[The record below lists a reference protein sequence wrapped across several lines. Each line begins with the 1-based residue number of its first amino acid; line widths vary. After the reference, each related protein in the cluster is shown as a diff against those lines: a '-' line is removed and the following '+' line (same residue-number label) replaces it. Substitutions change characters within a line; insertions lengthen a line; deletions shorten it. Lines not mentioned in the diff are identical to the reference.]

1 MEVLRVKNISKSIK
15 NKQIINEISFNI
27 SEGQIVG
34 LLGPNGAG
42 KTTTFYSILGLVKID
57 ISSDNIEIKEG
68 KIEFKNNVIFRS
80 DSFEIFGEVA
90 EYNRNSELIKIKG
103 SPVRFKIDT
112 EDNTFNGFSN
122 LVIIKDD
129 EIEIS
134 GSVLIEDQ
142 NSRIRGKIIKFNM
155 RSGELQI
162 NWYGSPKS

>member
-1 MEVLRVKNISKSIK
+1 MQKIFL
-15 NKQIINEISFNI
+15 
-27 SEGQIVG
+27 VG
-34 LLGPNGAG
+34 LLI
-42 KTTTFYSILGLVKID
+42 SIFGFLDAAEMSIDVSEKID

-90 EYNRNSELIKIKG
+90 EYNRNSELIKIEG
-103 SPVRFKIDT
+103 SPVRFEIYT
-112 EDNTFNGFSN
+112 EDNIFSGVSN
-122 LVIIKDD
+122 LVVIKDD

-162 NWYGSPKS
+162 N

>member
-1 MEVLRVKNISKSIK
+1 MQKIFL
-15 NKQIINEISFNI
+15 
-27 SEGQIVG
+27 VG
-34 LLGPNGAG
+34 LLI
-42 KTTTFYSILGLVKID
+42 SIFGFLNAAEMSIDVSEKID

-90 EYNRNSELIKIKG
+90 EYNRNSELIKIEG
-103 SPVRFKIDT
+103 SPVRFEIDT
-112 EDNTFNGFSN
+112 EDNIFNGFSN
-122 LVIIKDD
+122 LVLIKDD

-134 GSVLIEDQ
+134 GSVLIEDK

-155 RSGELQI
+155 GSGELQI

>member
-1 MEVLRVKNISKSIK
+1 MQKIFL
-15 NKQIINEISFNI
+15 
-27 SEGQIVG
+27 VG
-34 LLGPNGAG
+34 LLI
-42 KTTTFYSILGLVKID
+42 SIFGFLDAAEMSIDVSEKID

-90 EYNRNSELIKIKG
+90 EYNRNSELIKIEG
-103 SPVRFKIDT
+103 SPVRFEIDT

-122 LVIIKDD
+122 LVLIKDD

-134 GSVLIEDQ
+134 GSVLIEDL

-155 RSGELQI
+155 GSGELQI
-162 NWYGSPKS
+162 N